1 MAENTA
7 GRRSLVFEPPNLG
20 EDSDDDQPE
29 SHLNFH
35 WNDEG
40 LAEEEEEES
49 ERALLPEPDEQ
60 HDLNDLRIVL
70 LGVSGAGK
78 SPTANAILGQEA
90 FKESRT
96 IESERQ
102 RGRVEDRNISIIDTP
117 GFFNTHLTDEELK
130 KQMMKSLDLSDPG
143 PHVFLLVIN
152 LENFIEEQRN
162 VVEQIQE
169 NFGAQAKR
177 FTMVLFIGREK
188 ISRRE
193 WIQITESEKYKELLN
208 YFEGRYHVIN
218 SKNEC
223 DPYQITMLLKRI
235 DEMMKNNGGQNYSN
249 RLQLNPG
256 EKDAAD
262 QEDLEE
268 IRGLIREI
276 AKERL
281 RFKLDQRIVLLG
293 KTGSGKSSTGNT
305 IIGNSKFNQGVSS
318 KSITRRCQRRVTTV
332 EDKIISVIDTPGLYD
347 TSMSEEELK
356 KEIKKCIYM
365 SAPGPHVF
373 LLVIRLGVKFTEEE
387 KKTVK
392 WIQENFGQEAS
403 RHTIILFTHADYLKK
418 ISLDEYIKESNDLK
432 ALVDECGGRF
442 HSFNNEDM
450 INRSQVTELL
460 QKIDEMVKNNGG
472 QHYTNEIFKKAQ
484 RKIEKE
490 VSNQKWW
497 DYGETIGVAAAVGV
511 AALVGIVFAK

>member
-1 MAENTA
+1 MAKSGA
-7 GRRSLVFEPPNLG
+7 GRSSLDFDRPYMG
-20 EDSDDDQPE
+20 KDSDQPKQ
-29 SHLNFH
+29 
-35 WNDEG
+35 
-40 LAEEEEEES
+40 
-49 ERALLPEPDEQ
+49 PDEQ

-96 IESERQ
+96 RESERQ

-117 GFFNTHLTDEELK
+117 GFFSTHLTDEELK

-162 VVEQIQE
+162 VVEQIQD

-188 ISRRE
+188 ISKST

-223 DPYQITMLLKRI
+223 DSYQITMLLKRI

-249 RLQLNPG
+249 RLKLNPG

-262 QEDLEE
+262 QKDLKEME
-268 IRGLIREI
+268 GLIREI
-276 AKERL
+276 AEERL

-305 IIGNSKFNQGVSS
+305 IIGNFEFKPSASS
-318 KSITRRCQRRVTTV
+318 KSMTRCCQSCVTTV
-332 EDKIISVIDTPGLYD
+332 KDKIISVIDTPGLYD
-347 TSMSEEELK
+347 TSLSEEELK
-356 KEIKKCIYM
+356 KEIKKCIFM

-392 WIQENFGQEAS
+392 WIQENFGKEAS
-403 RHTIILFTHADYLKK
+403 HHTIILFTHADHLKG
-418 ISLDEYIKESNDLK
+418 ISLDKYISENNDLK

-450 INRSQVTELL
+450 INRSQVTKLL
-460 QKIDEMVKNNGG
+460 QKIDEMVEDNGG
-472 QHYTNEIFKKAQ
+472 QHYTNEIYENAQ
-484 RKIEKE
+484 RKIEQE
-490 VSNQKWW
+490 ASNQKWR
-497 DYGETIGVAAAVGV
+497 DYGETALTAMGGGVVVAGVAAV
-511 AALVGIVFAK
+511 VGIALEKGKLGP